1 MNDID
6 IEQYEAEDRAQAL
19 EELACGCI
27 YDADYDET
35 TATCFEH
42 RWQARYVGGVTR
54 YAIQGRPW

>member
-19 EELACGCI
+19 EELPCGCI

-35 TATCFEH
+35 TAVCERH
-42 RWQARYVGGVTR
+42 RAKARFVGGVTR
-54 YAIQGRPW
+54 YAIQGRPL